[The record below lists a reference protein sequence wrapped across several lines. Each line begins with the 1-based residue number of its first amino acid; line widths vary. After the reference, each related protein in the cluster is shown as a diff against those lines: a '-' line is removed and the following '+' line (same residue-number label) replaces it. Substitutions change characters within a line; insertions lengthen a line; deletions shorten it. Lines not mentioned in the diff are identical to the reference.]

1 MGRAK
6 DIMLKVIPA
15 TIANP
20 FVKAHHYS
28 GSVVGN
34 SKLHFGVF
42 LDGQLHGVMSYGPS
56 MNKQQMIGLVEGT
69 GWNEFME
76 LNRMAFDSVLPRN
89 SESRAIAMS
98 IRLLKKYAPQVKWL
112 SPSRT
117 PAPAATAPFTGR
129 RILY

>member
-1 MGRAK
+1 
-6 DIMLKVIPA
+6 MLKVIPA

-56 MNKQQMIGLVEGT
+56 MNKQQMP
-69 GWNEFME
+69 WYK
-76 LNRMAFDSVLPRN
+76 PR
-89 SESRAIAMS
+89 S
-98 IRLLKKYAPQVKWL
+98 KYCRGAH
-112 SPSRT
+112 
-117 PAPAATAPFTGR
+117 G
-129 RILY
+129 IH